1 MRISTSMI
9 FDRGIAAIQQQS
21 SGLLQ
26 TSLQIS
32 TGRRILT
39 PADDPIGSVRALG
52 LTQARAINTQFTTNQ
67 GVATDGLNLVEAR
80 LTGVGDILQ
89 NVRDR
94 VLEAGNAVLSR
105 TELGFIATDLRSQ
118 FDAMLALAN
127 TRDASGEYLF
137 SGYKV
142 QDQAFNGTLDGGVSY
157 GGDQGTR
164 TIQVSSSRFMP
175 LSLSG
180 ERVFDGTFQTLATF
194 VQALEDPNSDVS
206 AAVATALGGVDQG
219 LDQVLTARAQ
229 IGSQLV
235 ELDQLGSIGSELD
248 LQYATTLSGL
258 QDLNFEEA
266 ISRLTQQQTLLQA
279 SQQAFLRVTGLSLF
293 NFLN

>member
-21 SGLLQ
+21 SALLQ

-67 GVATDGLNLVEAR
+67 GAATDGLNLVEAR

-94 VLEAGNAVLSR
+94 VLEAGNAALSR
-105 TELGFIATDLRSQ
+105 TELGFIATDLRGQ

-142 QDQAFNGTLDGGVSY
+142 QDQAFNGTLDGGISY

-175 LSLSG
+175 LSVSG

-194 VQALEDPNSDVS
+194 VQALEDPSSDVA

-219 LDQVLTARAQ
+219 IDQVLTARAQ

-235 ELDQLGSIGSELD
+235 ELDQLGSIGSDLD
-248 LQYATTLSGL
+248 LQYATTLGAL

-266 ISRLTQQQTLLQA
+266 ISRLTQQQTFLQA